1 MDLRTLLS
9 HPLSSLRQWALEHE
23 RFIAVN
29 LSWTIAVG
37 LIIFSIWNLLHSLG
51 IL

>member
-1 MDLRTLLS
+1 MDLKSLFS

-37 LIIFSIWNLLHSLG
+37 LIIFSIWKLLHSLG
-51 IL
+51 LL